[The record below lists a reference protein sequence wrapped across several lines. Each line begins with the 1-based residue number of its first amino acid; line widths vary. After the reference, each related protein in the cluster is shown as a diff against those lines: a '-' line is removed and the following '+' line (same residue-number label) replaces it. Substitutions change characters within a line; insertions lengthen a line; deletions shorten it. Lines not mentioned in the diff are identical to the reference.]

1 MDPGR
6 LPRTIAVTGL
16 GSFAGAGA
24 VERLLACEDAP
35 ALVGIDVSLPRPL
48 AGRVRFHRIDL
59 TRAAAQAE
67 LARVLEKEQCEAL
80 LHAAFFTDP
89 HPDRRLSRELEVSG
103 SLHVMNAA
111 AQAGVRRLVVTS
123 TAQVYGPHPEHPLFL
138 TEDHPLRPHPDAHA
152 ACDRAEVEA
161 SLQLFAYRHPAIEV
175 ATLRPCWLAG
185 PNVDSLV
192 LRHLGARF
200 VTTLL
205 GYDPLLQLLHEDD
218 FFDAVELA
226 LRRGARGAFNLA
238 ARAAL
243 PLSTLL
249 RLAGCIPRPVLHPL
263 LYRLERQAWLRRTG
277 DPPEGFFDH
286 LRFGWRVDT
295 ERARCELGF
304 LPRYSTQEAWM
315 SFVVERRLRRY
326 R

>member
-1 MDPGR
+1 VDPGR

-16 GSFAGAGA
+16 GTFVGAGA

-35 ALVGIDVSLPRPL
+35 ALVGIDVRLPPRVD
-48 AGRVRFHRIDL
+48 GRVRFHRVDL
-59 TRAAAQAE
+59 TRATAPDE
-67 LARVLEKEQCEAL
+67 LSRVLEKERCEAL

-89 HPDRRLSRELEVSG
+89 HPDRVLARALEVTG

-111 AQAGVRRLVVTS
+111 AAAGVRRLVVTS
-123 TAQVYGPHPEHPLFL
+123 SAQVCGPHPHRPLFV
-138 TEDHPLRPHPDAHA
+138 TERHPLRPHPQAHA

-161 SLQLFAYRHPAIEV
+161 LLQLFARRHPSMSV

-185 PNVDSLV
+185 PNVDTLV
-192 LRHLGARF
+192 MRHLGARF

-226 LRRGARGAFNLA
+226 LRSDASGAFHLSA
-238 ARAAL
+238 SGPL
-243 PLSTLL
+243 PVSTLL
-249 RLAGCIPRPVLHPL
+249 GLAGSLPRPVPHPL
-263 LYRLERQAWLRRTG
+263 LYRLEHEAWVRRTG
-277 DPPEGFFDH
+277 DPPQGFFDH
-286 LRFGWRVDT
+286 LRLPWMVDAD
-295 ERARCELGF
+295 RAQRELGF
-304 LPRYSTQEAWM
+304 APRYTTQEAWM